1 MFADADPLALKHQH
15 ARGEEVRGVKGVWCG
30 GCWGGWGWVKL
41 CALTRPYG
49 GRERFARKLW
59 LANCADSSF
68 HNRLVHFHLGA
79 LLDAIVRGGR
89 IRTRFTLDL

>member
-1 MFADADPLALKHQH
+1 
-15 ARGEEVRGVKGVWCG
+15 VRGVKGVRVEGVG
-30 GCWGGWGWVKL
+30 GGGEGVKL
-41 CALTRPYG
+41 CALTRTYG

-79 LLDAIVRGGR
+79 LLDGIVRGG
-89 IRTRFTLDL
+89 RTRFTLDL

>member
-1 MFADADPLALKHQH
+1 MLRRLG
-15 ARGEEVRGVKGVWCG
+15 GEG
-30 GCWGGWGWVKL
+30 VKL
-41 CALTRPYG
+41 CDLSRTYG

-79 LLDAIVRGGR
+79 LLLDGIVRGGR
-89 IRTRFTLDL
+89 TYTVYLGFVTFITHGCATVD